1 MEVII
6 QHETQTVRGGK
17 PKYMSIDEALLY
29 AKNNQLIKEFQY
41 NRRVGSVYFYKSY
54 ISRNRFGMQI
64 VGLIL

>member
-29 AKNNQLIKEFQY
+29 AKNNQLIKKFQY
-41 NRRVGSVYFYKSY
+41 NRRVGSIFPQV
-54 ISRNRFGMQI
+54 I
-64 VGLIL
+64 